1 MNSLKDHIISEGI
14 DEENLEYKIDIW
26 FDKNNDVK
34 QEFYEIVR
42 YFNTPRKTN
51 EIFDCDFMEKFIK
64 KTNFNLKGFVDFI
77 TDNIY
82 YSNIDDYYYISGTVL
97 LSQPI
102 YCDIYYR
109 NGKFDY
115 MSPSS
120 NFCISLSHSNGT
132 IYANVNSL
140 NNKHLT
146 ISLAYSMEWII
157 FYT

>member
-82 YSNIDDYYYISGTVL
+82 YSNIDDYYYVFQKIIGLLGANKRIMGNYEKAKTV
-97 LSQPI
+97 
-102 YCDIYYR
+102 Y
-109 NGKFDY
+109 
-115 MSPSS
+115 
-120 NFCISLSHSNGT
+120 
-132 IYANVNSL
+132 
-140 NNKHLT
+140 
-146 ISLAYSMEWII
+146 
-157 FYT
+157 